1 MTMTTELVELADKWQ
16 DEAAMHHTRAES
28 VSATDPIESGIF
40 KAAAATLRSAAD
52 ELRVLA
58 SRAGGW
64 LPIESAPKD
73 HLPRLYLCRGRVVQG
88 FVDVTDTLM
97 VQHELGWRRM
107 RRNPSHWRP
116 LPTLPG
122 KAIAAL
128 DSEESK

>member
-1 MTMTTELVELADKWQ
+1 MTAELMDLADKWDRQ
-16 DEAAMHHTRAES
+16 AAGNGSDRANALS
-28 VSATDPIESGIF
+28 RCADD
-40 KAAAATLRSAAD
+40 LRA
-52 ELRVLA
+52 LA